1 MSARLQISTTNRE
14 NVLTISL
21 NSNNVKNLKKILG
34 LIVTNKDEKFEVLN
48 CFLLSAEIDVTEYFK
63 NPCTLDELQEGVK
76 ELYQNVTDL
85 ESKDRDI
92 LIDFFLSN
100 MYWGYIH
107 DYTNEYVYDYVDLE
121 EIVRDNV
128 WDSEILECILEHS
141 ATEGYTIKTIL
152 ETMENGD
159 TENGTN

>member
-92 LIDFFLSN
+92 LIDFLLSN

-107 DYTNEYVYDYVDLE
+107 DYTNEYVYDYGKS
-121 EIVRDNV
+121 
-128 WDSEILECILEHS
+128 DSLGGEILRAVNRIDYRWHNDKDIYLFVSYFILDYL
-141 ATEGYTIKTIL
+141 GK
-152 ETMENGD
+152 
-159 TENGTN
+159 